1 MSLRTVT
8 CSSPAEP
15 QISGQLARPRM
26 EQRASGQS
34 RRAALGS
41 GLAAAA
47 WGLSGRAG
55 ADAPALEA
63 GGFVSFEA
71 APARFQLGPPA
82 AEAAATLAYG
92 GAIPGPL
99 LKVRQGEAL
108 KLKFA
113 NRLAEP
119 TTLSFPGL
127 RASNAGAGVGGLT
140 QERLKPGASAEIR
153 FVAPDAG
160 FNLYLPHA
168 GLYDAAQQG
177 RGLFGP
183 IIVEEAV
190 KPDVD
195 LDAAIVLS
203 DWNVDPNGQI
213 RDDFS
218 DPAIGR
224 GGGRRGS
231 LVFANGA
238 PAPLKLNARPGA
250 RVRLRIGSAATARL
264 ATIAIDGAKTLI
276 VAVDGQPSEP
286 FEPLNNQ
293 FPIGPGA
300 RFELMFDMPRD
311 AGAGVR
317 FSLRSGSGAADLPF
331 IAIAAEGQ
339 PIGLRSAP
347 PRLPVNPLLPAE
359 IALEAAR
366 RCDFVVSGGGSAPF
380 AVNGVSFVDWSA
392 KPAYLLPRG
401 APTVFALANKTA
413 FVQAL
418 RLWGHV
424 ARLLHSM
431 DDGWEPYWRDTVL
444 IQPGRTAHIA
454 FVADNPGRWPLE
466 SAIPEHRAAGVG
478 AWFQVS

>member
-1 MSLRTVT
+1 M
-8 CSSPAEP
+8 A
-15 QISGQLARPRM
+15 
-26 EQRASGQS
+26 QRASGQT
-34 RRAALGS
+34 RRAVLGG

-47 WGLSGRAG
+47 WGLSGSAG
-55 ADAPALEA
+55 ADAPALA
-63 GGFVSFEA
+63 ADGFVSFEA
-71 APARFQLGPPA
+71 APARLQLGPPP
-82 AEAAATLAYG
+82 AEAAATFAYG

-99 LKVRQGEAL
+99 LKVRQGEEL

-168 GLYDAAQQG
+168 GLSDAAQQG

-213 RDDFS
+213 KDDFS

-224 GGGRRGS
+224 GSGRRGS

-238 PAPLKLNARPGA
+238 AAPLKLSARPGA
-250 RVRLRIGSAATARL
+250 RVRLRLGNAATARL

-293 FPIGPGA
+293 FPMGPGA

-317 FSLRSGSGAADLPF
+317 LSLRGGSGEADLPF
-331 IAIAAEGQ
+331 IAIAAEGE
-339 PIGLRSAP
+339 PTGLRSAP
-347 PRLPVNPLLPAE
+347 PRLAVNPLLPAE

-366 RCDFVVSGGGSAPF
+366 RCDFVDQRRRIGAVRGERRRPSSTGRRSQPTSFRAARRPCSRSPTRRRLSRRCGFGATLRGSCIRWTTAGSPIGATPSSSSPAAPPISPSSPTTPADGRSSQQSPNIAPRASAP
-380 AVNGVSFVDWSA
+380 GS
-392 KPAYLLPRG
+392 R
-401 APTVFALANKTA
+401 
-413 FVQAL
+413 
-418 RLWGHV
+418 
-424 ARLLHSM
+424 
-431 DDGWEPYWRDTVL
+431 
-444 IQPGRTAHIA
+444 
-454 FVADNPGRWPLE
+454 
-466 SAIPEHRAAGVG
+466 
-478 AWFQVS
+478 